1 MKVIHVVQG
10 KVNPNRSNGVNS
22 VIYGLTNSMNSLIDV
37 EVIGISKGVKP
48 NTIISRDK
56 VKVYLFPN
64 NNSALNYLK
73 SINNI
78 DIVHLHSVWQWTN
91 VIFSAYLRK
100 VKIPYVLTIHSGLS
114 NDRLKQSKYYLKMI
128 FQYFFQ
134 KKNNGFSQNYSG
146 FNERGNT

>member
-22 VIYGLTNSMNSLIDV
+22 VIYGLTNAMNNLVDV

-48 NTIISRDK
+48 NTIILRGK
-56 VKVYLFPN
+56 VNVNLFPN
-64 NNSALNYLK
+64 NKSALYYLK

-91 VIFSAYLRK
+91 VLFSAYLRK

-114 NDRLKQSKYYLKMI
+114 NDRLRQSKYYFKII
-128 FQYFFQ
+128 F
-134 KKNNGFSQNYSG
+134 
-146 FNERGNT
+146 RLP